1 MSTVNAKK
9 EKQPVDMRKRVRQ
22 IESQFE
28 ALRTVMAIAIAMVI
42 VLGIIALVSDNPLT
56 AIRIL
61 LIGPLTNIRQLGNV
75 IVLMIPLTFTGL
87 ALTVVFKSQRF
98 NLASDSAFYL
108 GSLIAAYVG
117 IFSPFPAIV
126 TILLAM
132 FGGMIGGF
140 ILGYIPAVL
149 NKRFGAGELVT
160 SLMMNYVIGFL
171 VLYLFNNVI
180 RDPNQNT
187 LMSYPLGEGVGL
199 GSMFKMGRTN
209 VHWGLLVAILVV
221 LIAYTVIYKTKWGY
235 SLRSTGLNEK
245 FARYTGLNTGKIVLL
260 AQVVGTGIAGLG
272 GAVEMLGNHR
282 TFRWAAS
289 PGYGFDGVILATL
302 ARSNPIYIPF
312 ASFFLAYIRI
322 GADMVNF
329 SSDVPAEIISVV
341 QATIILL
348 IAAQSFLGKWKQ
360 RRIVAASMETQ
371 KGDVQ

>member
-1 MSTVNAKK
+1 MTQKVSKDKK
-9 EKQPVDMRKRVRQ
+9 QYDVRRRVQQ
-22 IESQFE
+22 IEGQFE
-28 ALRTVMAIAIAMVI
+28 VLRTIMAIAIAMLI
-42 VLGIIALVSDNPLT
+42 VLVIIGFVSESPLS
-56 AIRIL
+56 AIRTL

-75 IVLMIPLTFTGL
+75 IVLMIPLIFTGL

-117 IFSPFPAIV
+117 IFSPLSPV
-126 TILLAM
+126 LTIILALL
-132 FGGMIGGF
+132 GGMLGGF
-140 ILGYIPAVL
+140 ILGWIPAVL

-160 SLMMNYVIGFL
+160 SLMLNYVIGFL
-171 VLYLFNNVI
+171 VLYIFNNII
-180 RDPNQNT
+180 RNPDQNT
-187 LMSYPLGEGVGL
+187 LMSYNMPEGVNL
-199 GSMFKMGRTN
+199 GSMFSMGRTN
-209 VHWGLLVAILVV
+209 VHWGLLIAILVGV
-221 LIAYTVIYKTKWGY
+221 IAYTVVYKTKWGY
-235 SLRSTGLNEK
+235 ALRATGLNEK
-245 FARYTGLNTGKIVLL
+245 FARYTGLNTTKVVLL
-260 AQVVGTGIAGLG
+260 AQVFGTGIAGLG

-302 ARSNPIYIPF
+302 ARNNPIYIPF
-312 ASFFLAYIRI
+312 AAFFLAYIRI

-360 RRIVAASMETQ
+360 DRIVKATMEAQ
-371 KGDVQ
+371 KEEA